1 MFKKEKWLY
10 FLILLIM
17 VFILLYIFLKCSNHN
32 DNGSE
37 QWIGNYSF
45 EEFAEPNQ
53 NRHYLITIYE
63 DNGLYA
69 HIKIDGFSTLERLT
83 AKVWTHDDEIRL
95 TFYEYYVDEDGN
107 SSILEKYE
115 KGYTLLEMRM
125 EDGVLITE
133 WYLIGPLLI
142 ENQEPGQYF
151 TKDE

>member
-1 MFKKEKWLY
+1 MIVRLFGCINNKSK
-10 FLILLIM
+10 
-17 VFILLYIFLKCSNHN
+17 S
-32 DNGSE
+32 
-37 QWIGNYSF
+37 WIGNYSF
-45 EEFAEPNQ
+45 YEFAPPNQ
-53 NRHYLITIYE
+53 NMDYLITIYE

-69 HIKIDGFSTLERLT
+69 HIKIDGFSILERLT
-83 AKVWTHDDEIRL
+83 AKVWTHDDETRL

-142 ENQEPGQYF
+142 ENQESGQYF
-151 TKDE
+151 TKDEK